1 MRCLA
6 YMKEAFSSLT
16 RDERRDDTF
25 ETKMRGTMQN
35 RLLDAISQD
44 RAPHAILISGPD
56 GSGRRELA
64 RRCAALYCLGEDAP
78 ERLLNCP
85 NYYEI
90 GEKTVKVDDIRT
102 LLASAA
108 MQGFN
113 GGQRAF
119 VFVNAQLMS
128 LQIQN
133 TLLKTL
139 EEPHSETLL
148 ILTGNEFGLL
158 PTIRSRCVIER
169 LGAGSLEETARELM
183 HDGLSRQD
191 AMFFAGLSD
200 GILSRARAYATP
212 EARAFRSEAIGI
224 FERSLFEIAPFSQ
237 AADLVTSMSAE
248 AETDDVADEE
258 PKGKGGKKRRKGDVQ
273 LALSLL
279 TIGLSLFQDALQE
292 SIKGLPPRNSDQT
305 ELIHQIASCFT
316 TARIQGIIEMLT
328 SSQQKLTAGGNI
340 YLTIDSALAKLFYEA

>member
-1 MRCLA
+1 
-6 YMKEAFSSLT
+6 
-16 RDERRDDTF
+16 
-25 ETKMRGTMQN
+25 MQN
-35 RLLDAISQD
+35 RLLDAISHD
-44 RAPHAILISGPD
+44 RAPHAILISGPE
-56 GSGRRELA
+56 GSGKRELA
-64 RRCAALYCLGEDAP
+64 RRCAALFCLGEDAP
-78 ERLLNCP
+78 ERLSNCP

-90 GEKTVKVDDIRT
+90 GENTVKVDDIRT

-128 LQIQN
+128 TQIQN

-183 HDGLSRQD
+183 KDGFSQED
-191 AMFFAGLSD
+191 AHFFAGLSD
-200 GILSRARAYATP
+200 GILSRARAYVTP
-212 EARAFRSEAIGI
+212 EARAFRAESIGI
-224 FERSLFEIAPFSQ
+224 LEHAIFDYAPFTE
-237 AADLVTSMSAE
+237 AAELVTSMSADTDTDE
-248 AETDDVADEE
+248 ATDEA
-258 PKGKGGKKRRKGDVQ
+258 PKAKAGKKKKKGNVQ

-279 TIGLSLFQDALQE
+279 TIALSLFQDALYDTLGGQT
-292 SIKGLPPRNSDQT
+292 PRNSDQT
-305 ELIHQIASCFT
+305 VLIRRISSCFT
-316 TARIQGIIEMLT
+316 TAQIQGIIEMLT

-340 YLTIDSALAKLFYEA
+340 NLTIDSVLAKLFYEA